1 MRHTYALAMSFVAII
16 GLQLA
21 GCSKSPTYHKVEPF
35 SKQKEDGITKVTFTE
50 KAMERAAVKT
60 APLQEGKIDGKENA
74 EPRPFVPYSALMY
87 VPTGETFIYT
97 SPKPRTFVR
106 QPVNIDYIAKNV
118 VVLKDGPP
126 RGTEIVTVG
135 AAEIYGAE
143 VGNGGGGGH

>member
-1 MRHTYALAMSFVAII
+1 MRHTYALAMSAVVVV

-21 GCSKSPTYHKVEPF
+21 GCGKSAGYTKVEPF
-35 SKQKEDGITKVTFTE
+35 KLEKENGINKITFTE

-60 APLQEGKIDGKENA
+60 APMQEGKIDGAENA
-74 EPRPFVPYSALMY
+74 APRPFVPYSALMY

-106 QPVNIDYIAKNV
+106 QSVNVDYIAKDV

-126 RGTEIVTVG
+126 KGTEIVTVG
-135 AAEIYGAE
+135 AAEIFGAE

>member
-1 MRHTYALAMSFVAII
+1 MRHTYALAMSVVTVI

-21 GCSKSPTYHKVEPF
+21 GCSKPASYTKVEPF
-35 SKQKEDGITKVTFTE
+35 STKKENGINKVTFTE

-60 APLQEGKIDGKENA
+60 APLQEGKVDGADNA
-74 EPRPFVPYSALMY
+74 SPRPFVPYSALMY

-97 SPKPRTFVR
+97 SPTPRTFVR
-106 QPVNIDYIAKNV
+106 QAVNVDYIAKDV

-126 RGTEIVTVG
+126 KGTEIVTVG
-135 AAEIYGAE
+135 AAEIFGAE